1 MWSVIFALE
10 IEEGEAGV
18 GEMLICRC
26 EVGDC
31 LGFVLVGFIAFWFY
45 FIWDKNNYLILIR

>member
-26 EVGDC
+26 EIGDC